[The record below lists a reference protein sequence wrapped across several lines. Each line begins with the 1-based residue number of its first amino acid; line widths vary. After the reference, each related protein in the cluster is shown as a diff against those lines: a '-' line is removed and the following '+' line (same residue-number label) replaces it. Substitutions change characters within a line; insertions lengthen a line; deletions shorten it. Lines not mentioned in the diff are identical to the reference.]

1 MTTQSNQAVFA
12 AVRKASRTLAAIPAG
27 KIDDML
33 RHLADRVVA
42 ETDFLLAAN
51 ARDLARMDPS
61 NPKYDRLQLSAER
74 IAGIASDMRDVAALP
89 SPLGRILSETI
100 RPNGLKI
107 KKISVPMGVIGM
119 IYEARPN
126 VTLDVF
132 SLCVKSGNACI
143 LKGGSDASDSNTAI
157 MSVIH
162 RVLEEEGFD
171 RDIVAL
177 LPSDRSA
184 TAELL
189 TARGFVDLLI
199 PRGSQSLINYV
210 CENAKI
216 PVIETGAGVVHVYFD
231 EFGDRDKG
239 RAVITNSK
247 TRRVS
252 VCNALECLLVHASR
266 LQDLPYLLQDLP
278 ARHVV
283 LYADARSEA
292 ALRGVYPDDLLFP
305 ADESCYGREFLDY
318 KMAIR
323 TVDSIDEAVEHT
335 YRYGTKHSESIVSEN
350 ADRIQT
356 YYDRVDAAV
365 VYSNAATS
373 FTDGAQFGLGAEIGI
388 STQKLH
394 ARGPMGLCELTSYKW
409 LVAGNGQTR
418 P

>member
-1 MTTQSNQAVFA
+1 MTAQSNQAVFA

-27 KIDDML
+27 KIDGML
-33 RHLADRVVA
+33 RRLADRVVA
-42 ETDFLLAAN
+42 ETDFLLAEN
-51 ARDLARMDPS
+51 AKDLARMDPA

-89 SPLGRILSETI
+89 SPLGLVLSETV
-100 RPNGLKI
+100 RPNGLNI

-143 LKGGSDASDSNTAI
+143 LKGGSDASYSNTAI
-157 MSVIH
+157 MKVIH
-162 RVLEEEGFD
+162 QVLEEEGFD

-177 LPSDRSA
+177 LPSDREA

-189 TARGFVDLLI
+189 AARGYVDLLI

-266 LQDLPYLLQDLP
+266 LGDLPYLLQDFP

-283 LYADARSEA
+283 LYADTRSEA
-292 ALRGVYPDDLLFP
+292 ALRGFYPDDLLLP
-305 ADESCYGREFLDY
+305 ADESSYGHEFLDY

-335 YRYGTKHSESIVSEN
+335 YRYGTKHSESIVSED
-350 ADRIQT
+350 AGRIQT

-373 FTDGAQFGLGAEIGI
+373 FTDGAQFGLGSEIGI

-394 ARGPMGLCELTSYKW
+394 ARGPMGLRELTSYKW
-409 LVAGNGQTR
+409 IVAGNGQTR